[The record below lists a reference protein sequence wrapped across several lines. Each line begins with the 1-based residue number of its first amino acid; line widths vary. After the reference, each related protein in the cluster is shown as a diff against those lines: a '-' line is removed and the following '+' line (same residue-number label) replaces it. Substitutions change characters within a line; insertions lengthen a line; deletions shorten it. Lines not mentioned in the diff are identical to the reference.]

1 MTAAEYYNILG
12 LLPGA
17 SVEEIKKAYRSK
29 ARLYHPDINPSP
41 EAKDKFIN
49 LTEAYDF
56 LITNHNKVKDDEQA
70 YSDAMEDWRKY
81 RQDISRRR
89 ANKYASASYSTFKK
103 SKLYKTTKIFDS
115 TAIVY
120 SLVISV
126 MVITYTIF
134 GYSYRL
140 KHPIPGVDKPSLLSF
155 IMLLLLGALF
165 LTISMIYLIA
175 FRQLTRKNKK
185 KN

>member
-1 MTAAEYYNILG
+1 MTVDEYYNILG
-12 LLPGA
+12 LSPGA
-17 SVEEIKKAYRSK
+17 GIEEIKKAYRSK

-49 LTEAYDF
+49 ITEAYDF
-56 LITNHNKVKDDEQA
+56 LISNHNKVQNDEQA
-70 YSDAMEDWRKY
+70 YREAMENWRKY

-89 ANKYASASYSTFKK
+89 AGKYAAASYTTFKK
-103 SKLYKTTKIFDS
+103 SKFYKTTKIFDG

-140 KHPIPGVDKPSLLSF
+140 KHPIPGVEKPSVFAF

-165 LTISMIYLIA
+165 LSISMIYLLA
-175 FRQLTRKNKK
+175 FRQVSRKHRKK
-185 KN
+185 K

>member
-1 MTAAEYYNILG
+1 MTVTEYYNILG

-49 LTEAYDF
+49 FTEAYDF

-70 YSDAMEDWRKY
+70 YRDAMEDWRKY
-81 RQDISRRR
+81 RQDVSRRR

-103 SKLYKTTKIFDS
+103 SKLYKTTKIFNS

-140 KHPIPGVDKPSLLSF
+140 KHPIPGVDKPSLFSF
-155 IMLLLLGALF
+155 IMLLLLGMLF